1 MNEEYLQKLQAY
13 QINMARSIVSKKL
26 SGTDWYVTR
35 NVERGIEIP
44 ADVAAERAT
53 AIEEFNAFETAILG
67 ATTEN
72 IYNIIN
78 EFSGNKKDPNSP
90 YTAE

>member
-1 MNEEYLQKLQAY
+1 MNKEHLQKLQADE
-13 QINMARSIVSKKL
+13 INIARSIISKKL
-26 SGTDWYVTR
+26 SSTDWYVTR

-53 AIEEFNAFETAILG
+53 AIEKFNAFETAILG

-72 IYNIIN
+72 INNIIN
-78 EFSGNKKDPNSP
+78 EFYGNKNKGTNP
-90 YTAE
+90 YIAE